1 MIIQLLSNLGT
12 SFTLGLLTPL
22 TAVCVLPLY
31 PGFLVYLA
39 NNIKGQKNQRKAMI
53 LFGIV
58 IVLGTVSFM
67 TALGVLFSFLLEISL
82 TQVIGIISPIAF
94 GVLVI
99 ISIFLIFNFDIGK
112 YLPSSKVPRFKNPFL
127 SAFFFGVFFG
137 AIVVPC
143 NPLFIAALFA
153 RGLSVSG
160 FSLSILNFLFFG
172 LGMGAPL
179 LLFSAL
185 SVTYSRKIIALLLK
199 YKRVINRGA
208 GIFMLGVAL
217 YYLIF
222 VF

>member
-12 SFTLGLLTPL
+12 SFILGLLTPL

-31 PGFLVYLA
+31 PGFLAYLA
-39 NNIKGQKNQRKAMI
+39 NNIEGQKNQKKAMVF
-53 LFGIV
+53 FGLL

-67 TALGVLFSFLLEISL
+67 AVLGILFSFLLEVSL

-94 GVLVI
+94 GILII
-99 ISIFLIFNFDIGK
+99 ISLLLIFNFDVGK
-112 YLPSSKVPRFKNPFL
+112 YIPQSRLPQFKNPFL
-127 SAFFFGVFFG
+127 SAFLFGVFFG

-153 RGLSVSG
+153 RGLSATG
-160 FSLSILNFLFFG
+160 FSVNLLNFLFFG

-179 LLFSAL
+179 LLFPIL
-185 SVTYSRKIIALLLK
+185 SLTHSQKIISILVKHKLI
-199 YKRVINRGA
+199 INRVA
-208 GIFMLGVAL
+208 GVFMLVVAL